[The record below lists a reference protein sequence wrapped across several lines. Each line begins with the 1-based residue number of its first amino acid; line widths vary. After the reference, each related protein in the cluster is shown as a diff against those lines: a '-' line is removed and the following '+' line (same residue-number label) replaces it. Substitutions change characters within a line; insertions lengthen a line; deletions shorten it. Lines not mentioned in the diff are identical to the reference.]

1 MQTQQQI
8 IHYLVITLC
17 MTCKLTEGQ
26 CRNPNTALRG
36 FFHPDNQIY
45 EENASVN
52 YKCDPGLKTLT
63 GGWWSTITCREREWS
78 HTPQCID
85 KTDCITP
92 EVLHAQIKPRYVK
105 TSYKNGDTVHF
116 DCDKGYEPNAGNS
129 ATCLNGDWT
138 PLPICEPGDKN
149 ACPAPPKK
157 HNAVVL
163 GQDYQPSFDEGTVL
177 EYKCRES
184 HEMNGATQSTCEK
197 GGWTETG
204 SCELKADRPA
214 PTKRPSATGDLGYSD
229 RGTGTTNPGSRG
241 VGGQNCP
248 DPPLITNGDVISQ
261 VNKAATY
268 QCANFYKLVGSKTI
282 TCSRD
287 GEWQTPPT
295 CEANFCK
302 VMGKVSY
309 LMELNTAKYINEGAS
324 EYFQCDGRWYRYSAI
339 GTCNNGNIHFRG
351 CGQYDWAIPSVQ

>member
-1 MQTQQQI
+1 M
-8 IHYLVITLC
+8 
-17 MTCKLTEGQ
+17 
-26 CRNPNTALRG
+26 
-36 FFHPDNQIY
+36 
-45 EENASVN
+45 
-52 YKCDPGLKTLT
+52 
-63 GGWWSTITCREREWS
+63 
-78 HTPQCID
+78 
-85 KTDCITP
+85 
-92 EVLHAQIKPRYVK
+92 
-105 TSYKNGDTVHF
+105 F
-116 DCDKGYEPNAGNS
+116 DIA
-129 ATCLNGDWT
+129 
-138 PLPICEPGDKN
+138 GDKN

-214 PTKRPSATGDLGYSD
+214 PTKRPSATGDFGYSD

-261 VNKAATY
+261 LNKAATY

-282 TCSRD
+282 TCSRV

-351 CGQYDWAIPSVQ
+351 CGQYDWDIPSVQ